1 MAGGAVLLPLLC
13 TGCGQELDGRPQSL
27 VFVCRSC
34 KLAVHMA
41 EPGKTYR
48 LVYVRPRLDL
58 KGERIYAPFWR
69 MEGKVRWMT
78 DDARKERAY
87 AALKPLGPLFFPA
100 FWSPKVAYHDDLT
113 LRYALDERGLETEDR
128 SDALLD
134 GVRPASSLP
143 ELARYTWLSYLDR
156 AADVTGVSVEF
167 SPGALGY
174 AAVPFFAQGDK
185 LVEGV
190 QATAFPAALFRP

>member
-13 TGCGQELDGRPQSL
+13 ASCGQELEGHAQSL

-34 KLAVHMA
+34 RSAVHMA
-41 EPGKTYR
+41 EPGKSYR
-48 LVYVRPRLDL
+48 LVYVRPRVEFE
-58 KGERIYAPFWR
+58 GERVYAPFWR
-69 MEGKVRWMT
+69 LEGRVRWTT

-87 AALKPLGPLFFPA
+87 GSLKPLGPLFFPA
-100 FWSPKVAYHDDLT
+100 FWSPRVAYHDDLT

-134 GVRPASSLP
+134 GVRPASSLA

-156 AADVTGVSVEF
+156 AADVTGVTVEF
-167 SPGALGY
+167 TPGALEY

-190 QATAFPAALFRP
+190 QAMVFPSALFRP